1 MVVHR
6 KKIQRDENER
16 RENILRPSHYLGY
29 DRDALGIHLFSREA
43 YKIAETQFRRA
54 VWLNPFEPEFKKHL
68 AHCLYKLGRYTE
80 AIQWLSK
87 LPDNEKTDDGS
98 HTLLKLI
105 EDKLKLDGSKG
116 NLCRKIK

>member
-1 MVVHR
+1 MAHR
-6 KKIQRDENER
+6 NKDQRDQNER
-16 RENILRPSHYLGY
+16 REDALRPNPYLGY
-29 DRDALGIHLFSREA
+29 DRDALGMHLFSREA
-43 YKIAETQFRRA
+43 YEIALTQFRRA

-68 AHCLYKLGRYTE
+68 AHCLYKLGRYSE
-80 AIQWLSK
+80 ALQWLSK
-87 LPDNEKTDDGS
+87 LPDSEKTDEGS